1 MGGRRAAAGTLVL
14 DLGAVLE
21 AAGVAIHDVVARA
34 LLGSTNDNLV
44 RVALW
49 GRDGL
54 RFLFQETPPGKILSE
69 I

>member
-1 MGGRRAAAGTLVL
+1 M
-14 DLGAVLE
+14 
-21 AAGVAIHDVVARA
+21 AIHDVVARA